1 MGEMTTPH
9 ASGEPADHAAHDH
22 YLVAALADRTD
33 DALDPDTAA
42 LAREQVATCSV
53 CAALHADLVALA
65 AAMPTSAVPPRP
77 RDFSLTP
84 ADADRL
90 RAGGWRRWFGFFGS
104 PRDAFSRPLALGL
117 TTLGI
122 AGLLVANVPGA
133 VPGLGAGATSGVA
146 APAVTAEAMPF
157 GAAESAAPAAE
168 PFATEVPAAL
178 GAAPSPDATE
188 DLFSGQGYDTSGGS
202 DTSGGGD
209 TGGGASAAPIAR
221 DNAAIA
227 EDGAPVRDDAS
238 GLSALVVVA
247 GAMLIAGLGLF
258 LLRWTGRRLSG

>member
-22 YLVAALADRTD
+22 FLVAALADRTG
-33 DALDPDTAA
+33 DALDPDIAA
-42 LAREQVATCSV
+42 LAREQVATCPA

-84 ADADRL
+84 ADAERL

-133 VPGLGAGATSGVA
+133 LPGLGAGATSGVA
-146 APAVTAEAMPF
+146 SPAVTAEGMPF
-157 GAAESAAPAAE
+157 GEAESAAPAAE
-168 PFATEVPAAL
+168 PLASEVPAIL

-188 DLFSGQGYDTSGGS
+188 DLFSGQGS

-209 TGGGASAAPIAR
+209 TGGGASADPIAR
-221 DNAAIA
+221 QDAAVI

-238 GLSALVVVA
+238 GISALVVVA